1 MASTYSVLSKVVI
14 NNMNNA
20 EKALSKNIDKLSSG
34 SAINSAADNAS
45 GLGISERLESQING
59 GNVAQNN
66 CQDGISMLQT
76 ADSSLSTVQNILQRM
91 NELAT
96 GAANGTNS
104 DTERAAYAEEFNQL
118 IDQINKIGKDTQ
130 FNNNNIFSN
139 DDRDSNSY
147 TLQVGANAG
156 DSLTLNIKTL
166 SSSSLGLDGTSL
178 LSQEGAAKA
187 LDTIKNA
194 INDVSKRRSYFG
206 ASINRLEHCIS
217 NNETQVVSAADAQ
230 SRIKDCD
237 IAKELINYC
246 TNQAKYSASQSM
258 FAQLTKVAEQ
268 QMSFMK
274 SMFNR

>member
-194 INDVSKRRSYFG
+194 INDVSKRNH
-206 ASINRLEHCIS
+206 ILEL
-217 NNETQVVSAADAQ
+217 V
-230 SRIKDCD
+230 
-237 IAKELINYC
+237 LIG
-246 TNQAKYSASQSM
+246 
-258 FAQLTKVAEQ
+258 
-268 QMSFMK
+268 
-274 SMFNR
+274 